1 MSNTLQP
8 LSDHW
13 RNRYLFMRHGHSQ
26 ANQQGMIVSSPER
39 GLEKFGLSEHGE
51 QQLAQLVADWH
62 WPVPT
67 RVVHSDF
74 LRTTQTAARVAVKFG
89 LVPSVDTRLRE
100 RNFGD
105 LEGQGD
111 EHYPSVWALDAED
124 AEHHHHQVEALSVVA
139 QRMQAVIADWE
150 QQVSGETIL
159 LVSHGDPL
167 QILLTA
173 LAGKPLTTHRELT
186 PLAPASITLYGD
198 GV

>member
-1 MSNTLQP
+1 MTTIQKNEKKY
-8 LSDHW
+8 W
-13 RNRYLFMRHGHSQ
+13 RNRYLLMRHGHSQ
-26 ANQQGMIVSSPER
+26 ANQQGVIVSSPER
-39 GLEKFGLSEHGE
+39 GIESFGLSEHGE
-51 QQLAQLVADWH
+51 QQLAQLVADWQ

-74 LRTTQTAARVAVKFG
+74 LRTRQTAAHVAARFG

-100 RNFGD
+100 RNFGE

-111 EHYPSVWALDAED
+111 DHYPSVWALDAED
-124 AEHHHHQVEALSVVA
+124 AEHRHYQVEALSGVA
-139 QRMQAVIADWE
+139 SRMQAVIAEWE

-173 LAGKPLTTHRELT
+173 LANKPLTQHREQPAL
-186 PLAPASITLYGD
+186 LPASITQVGD
-198 GV
+198 

>member
-1 MSNTLQP
+1 
-8 LSDHW
+8 
-13 RNRYLFMRHGHSQ
+13 MRHGHSQ
-26 ANQQGMIVSSPER
+26 ANQQGVIVSSPER
-39 GLEKFGLSEHGE
+39 GIESFGLSEHGE
-51 QQLAQLVADWH
+51 QQLAQLVADWQ

-74 LRTTQTAARVAVKFG
+74 LRTRQTAAHVAARFG

-100 RNFGD
+100 RNFGE

-111 EHYPSVWALDAED
+111 DHYPSVWALDAED
-124 AEHHHHQVEALSVVA
+124 AEHRHYQVEALSGVA
-139 QRMQAVIADWE
+139 SRMQAVIAEWE

-173 LAGKPLTTHRELT
+173 LANKPLTQHREQPAL
-186 PLAPASITLYGD
+186 LPASITQVGD
-198 GV
+198 

>member
-13 RNRYLFMRHGHSQ
+13 RNRYLLMRHGHSQ
-26 ANQQGMIVSSPER
+26 ANQQGVIVSSPER
-39 GLEKFGLSEHGE
+39 GIERFGLSEHGE
-51 QQLAQLVADWH
+51 QQLAQLVAGWQ

-74 LRTTQTAARVAVKFG
+74 LRTRQTAAHVAARFG

-100 RNFGD
+100 RNFGE

-111 EHYPSVWALDAED
+111 DHYPSVWALDAED
-124 AEHHHHQVEALSVVA
+124 AEHRHYQVEALSGVA
-139 QRMQAVIADWE
+139 SRMQAVIAEWE

-173 LAGKPLTTHRELT
+173 LANKPLTQHREQPAL
-186 PLAPASITLYGD
+186 LPASITQVGD
-198 GV
+198 

>member
-13 RNRYLFMRHGHSQ
+13 RNRYLLMRHGHSQ
-26 ANQQGMIVSSPER
+26 ANQQGVIVSSPER
-39 GLEKFGLSEHGE
+39 GIENFGLSEYGE
-51 QQLAQLVADWH
+51 QQLAQLVADWQ

-74 LRTTQTAARVAVKFG
+74 LRTTQTAAHVAARFG

-100 RNFGD
+100 RHFGE

-111 EHYPSVWALDAED
+111 DRYPRIWALDAED
-124 AEHHHHQVEALSVVA
+124 AEHCHYQVEALSGVA
-139 QRMQAVIADWE
+139 SRMQAVIAAWE

-173 LAGKPLTTHRELT
+173 LANKPLTQHREQPAL
-186 PLAPASITLYGD
+186 LPASVTQVG
-198 GV
+198 G

>member
-13 RNRYLFMRHGHSQ
+13 RNRYLLMRHGHSQ
-26 ANQQGMIVSSPER
+26 ANQQGVIVSSPER
-39 GLEKFGLSEHGE
+39 GIENFGLSEYGE
-51 QQLAQLVADWH
+51 QQLAQLVADWQ

-74 LRTTQTAARVAVKFG
+74 LRTRQTAAHVAARFG

-100 RNFGD
+100 RHFGE

-111 EHYPSVWALDAED
+111 DRYPSIWALDAED
-124 AEHHHHQVEALSVVA
+124 AEHRHYQVETLCEVA
-139 QRMQAVIADWE
+139 SRMQAVIAAWE
-150 QQVSGETIL
+150 QQASGETIL

-173 LAGKPLTTHRELT
+173 LANKPLTQHREQPAL
-186 PLAPASITLYGD
+186 LPASVTLIG
-198 GV
+198 G

>member
-13 RNRYLFMRHGHSQ
+13 RNRYLLMRHGHSQ
-26 ANQQGMIVSSPER
+26 ANQQGVIVSSPER
-39 GLEKFGLSEHGE
+39 GIESFGLSEHGE
-51 QQLAQLVADWH
+51 QQLAQLVADWQ

-74 LRTTQTAARVAVKFG
+74 LRTRQTAAHVAARFG

-100 RNFGD
+100 RNFGE

-111 EHYPSVWALDAED
+111 DHYPSVWALDAED
-124 AEHHHHQVEALSVVA
+124 AEHRHYQVEALSGVA
-139 QRMQAVIADWE
+139 SRMQAVIAEWE

-173 LAGKPLTTHRELT
+173 LANKPLTQHREQPAL
-186 PLAPASITLYGD
+186 LPASITQVGD
-198 GV
+198 

>member
-1 MSNTLQP
+1 MTTIQKNEKKY
-8 LSDHW
+8 W
-13 RNRYLFMRHGHSQ
+13 RNRYLLMRHGHSQ
-26 ANQQGMIVSSPER
+26 ANQQGVIVSSPER
-39 GLEKFGLSEHGE
+39 GIESFGLSEHGE
-51 QQLAQLVADWH
+51 QQLAQLVADWQ

-74 LRTTQTAARVAVKFG
+74 LRTRQTAAHVAARFG

-100 RNFGD
+100 RNFGE

-111 EHYPSVWALDAED
+111 DHYPSVWALDAED
-124 AEHHHHQVEALSVVA
+124 AEHRYYQVEALSGVA
-139 QRMQAVIADWE
+139 SRMQAVIAEWE

-173 LAGKPLTTHRELT
+173 LANKPLTQHREQPAL
-186 PLAPASITLYGD
+186 LPASITQVGD
-198 GV
+198 

>member
-13 RNRYLFMRHGHSQ
+13 RNRYLLMRHGHSQ
-26 ANQQGMIVSSPER
+26 ANQQGVIVSSPER
-39 GLEKFGLSEHGE
+39 GIENFGLSEYGE
-51 QQLAQLVADWH
+51 QQLAQLVADWQ

-74 LRTTQTAARVAVKFG
+74 LRTTQTAAHVAARFG

-100 RNFGD
+100 RHFGE

-111 EHYPSVWALDAED
+111 DRYPRIWALDAED
-124 AEHHHHQVEALSVVA
+124 AEHRHYQVEALSGVA
-139 QRMQAVIADWE
+139 SRMQAVIAAWE

-173 LAGKPLTTHRELT
+173 LANKPLTQHREQPAL
-186 PLAPASITLYGD
+186 LPASVTQVG
-198 GV
+198 G